1 MKQQKNTNI
10 EQFVQ
15 LKDRRRRTQKRIK
28 MHVEL
33 VERCHNHSEM
43 RQNEKVLSLSLM
55 QVCCIQ
61 ERHRL
66 RPLLVKGPSFRLQ
79 RQLMQQMEQRME
91 QRSAAAHT
99 GVLVTNNN
107 GSSLM
112 HACEASGLILAN
124 TFTGGGPTCW
134 TPDGSS
140 SHCIDFIAIPQ
151 ELRPQIALCRVNQV
165 LGRRWQMSL
174 VRDYWP
180 VEVHV
185 RLPKPWKLLRKRNTT
200 TRWNK
205 HALQVALDDPHVAQA
220 FLEDA
225 SRAWAPFVG
234 SAVGIGTAWDLQELW
249 TALGGQLHEV
259 AVRHFGLR
267 PTQKSEKLLP
277 ATFDLLRHKRQY
289 QTELLTLAGGWCHQP
304 LRQGTHWFYFQLW
317 SMLCKYLRPASAAK
331 QAVKTDNANWD
342 ARLESNLQLAV
353 DMHDSRT
360 AWGFCRLPAP
370 AAELH
375 LRCSSLLRDN
385 GKHTWQRSGEQKSI
399 TLQ

>member
-1 MKQQKNTNI
+1 MKQQKTRTSNNSCNSRIGGEGLRNESKCTWNSWRDATI
-10 EQFVQ
+10 
-15 LKDRRRRTQKRIK
+15 TQKCVK
-28 MHVEL
+28 M
-33 VERCHNHSEM
+33 R
-43 RQNEKVLSLSLM
+43 RYSLSLM

-99 GVLVTNNN
+99 GVLVTNSN

-165 LGRRWQMSL
+165 LGRRLQMSL
-174 VRDYWP
+174 VRDHWP

-225 SRAWAPFVG
+225 SRAWAPSVG
-234 SAVGIGTAWDLQELW
+234 SAVGIGTAWDLQR
-249 TALGGQLHEV
+249 ALDCLKRATSRGGCSPFWFATYTEIRE
-259 AVRHFGLR
+259 AAACHF
-267 PTQKSEKLLP
+267 
-277 ATFDLLRHKRQY
+277 
-289 QTELLTLAGGWCHQP
+289 
-304 LRQGTHWFYFQLW
+304 
-317 SMLCKYLRPASAAK
+317 
-331 QAVKTDNANWD
+331 
-342 ARLESNLQLAV
+342 
-353 DMHDSRT
+353 
-360 AWGFCRLPAP
+360 
-370 AAELH
+370 
-375 LRCSSLLRDN
+375 
-385 GKHTWQRSGEQKSI
+385 
-399 TLQ
+399 